1 MFVLLI
7 FKSLPERGHTA
18 LIQLFIMLTKRI
30 LVVITLFVC
39 CLAGMAQDII
49 VCKDG
54 TSLLGKVAEITESE
68 VKYRK
73 ADHPDGPLYTI
84 KIADL
89 LRINYQNGQSDVFSQ
104 DGAVP
109 STVLAGAT
117 GDVKDT
123 SLLDMYKKNKVDYSL
138 PKKLKLTAFIGG
150 GALIAAG
157 IGILVAGTSPEN
169 RPALWTTGACL
180 TAVGVVWMPTFYM
193 IAKHKQKKLDEL
205 ACVPLYRH
213 EIFSKGGNSL
223 SMGVD
228 MMADRMMT
236 RTLGLGMTFN
246 F

>member
-1 MFVLLI
+1 
-7 FKSLPERGHTA
+7 
-18 LIQLFIMLTKRI
+18 MLTKRI

-49 VCKDG
+49 VCNDG

-123 SLLDMYKKNKVDYSL
+123 SLLDM
-138 PKKLKLTAFIGG
+138 
-150 GALIAAG
+150 
-157 IGILVAGTSPEN
+157 
-169 RPALWTTGACL
+169 
-180 TAVGVVWMPTFYM
+180 
-193 IAKHKQKKLDEL
+193 
-205 ACVPLYRH
+205 
-213 EIFSKGGNSL
+213 
-223 SMGVD
+223 
-228 MMADRMMT
+228 
-236 RTLGLGMTFN
+236 
-246 F
+246 